1 MQQILDAV
9 YENGVFRPLQHPE
22 IPEGKQVQL
31 VVETGAELAPDDMLE
46 LAAQV
51 YQGLSEQDIDEIEK
65 VALDR
70 RHFFV
75 ERS

>member
-22 IPEGKQVQL
+22 IPEGKQVRL
-31 VVETGAELAPDDMLE
+31 VVETGTELAPDDMLE

-51 YQGLSEQDIDEIEK
+51 YQGLSEQDIDEVEE